1 MSKASKI
8 DKAAADMTTNAAPG
22 SQRSMWAETW
32 RRFKKNKL
40 AMVGLSFLM
49 LLVVIAVATLVIDFV
64 TGKEIYNNFVIKQD
78 LRGRLEAPSLAHWF
92 GKDEFGRD
100 MFYRILWGIR
110 YSLFMGT
117 IAIAISCVVG
127 GSIGAI
133 AGYYGGKVDNFIMRF
148 MDILLAIPSMLLAI
162 AIVAAL
168 GTSLVNVLMAIA
180 ISYIPTFA
188 RTARAPVLTLKDQEF
203 VEAGKAV
210 GASDARIIFKYIIPN
225 SLAPIIVQVTLGVA
239 GAILSIAGLS
249 FLGLGIQ
256 PPTPEW
262 GAMLSNART
271 YIRDS
276 WHITVIPGM
285 AIMLTILALN
295 VIGDGLRDALDP
307 KLKN

>member
-1 MSKASKI
+1 MKKTKNQKMYMDAGK
-8 DKAAADMTTNAAPG
+8 
-22 SQRSMWAETW
+22 QRTLWQETW
-32 RRFKKNKL
+32 RRFKKNRL
-40 AMVGLSFLM
+40 AMVGMAFIL
-49 LLVVIAVATLVIDFV
+49 LLVVIAVATLVIDLV
-64 TGKEIYNNFVIKQD
+64 TQKSVYNAFVIKQD
-78 LRGRLEAPSLAHWF
+78 LRGRLEPPSMAHPF

-100 MFYRILWGIR
+100 MLFRMLWAIR

-127 GSIGAI
+127 GILGAL
-133 AGYYGGKVDNFIMRF
+133 AGYYGGKVDNVIMRL

-162 AIVAAL
+162 AIVAAM
-168 GTSLVNVLMAIA
+168 GTSITNVLIAIA
-180 ISYIPTFA
+180 ISYVPTFA
-188 RTARAPVLTLKDQEF
+188 RTVRAPILTIKDQEF

-210 GASDARIIFKYIIPN
+210 GASDIRIIFRYIIPN
-225 SLAPIIVQVTLGVA
+225 SMAPIIVQATLGVA

-262 GAMLSNART
+262 GAMLSNARS

-285 AIMLTILALN
+285 GIMLTILALN

>member
-1 MSKASKI
+1 MRKVKSEEM
-8 DKAAADMTTNAAPG
+8 AANVG
-22 SQRSMWAETW
+22 KQRTLWQETW

-40 AMVGLSFLM
+40 AMAGLAFM
-49 LLVVIAVATLVIDFV
+49 LLLVILAVATIVIDIV
-64 TGKEIYNNFVIKQD
+64 TNKSFYNAHVIKQD
-78 LRGRLEAPSLAHWF
+78 LRGRLQPPSLAHPF
-92 GKDEFGRD
+92 GLDEFGRD
-100 MFYRILWGIR
+100 MLYRMIWAIR

-117 IAIAISCVVG
+117 IAIALSCIVG
-127 GSIGAI
+127 GTLGAI
-133 AGYYGGKVDNFIMRF
+133 AGYYGGKVDNVIMRI

-168 GTSLVNVLMAIA
+168 GSSIVNLLIAIA

-188 RTARAPVLTLKDQEF
+188 RTVRAPILTLKDQEF

-210 GASDARIIFKYIIPN
+210 GASDFRIIFKYIIPN
-225 SLAPIIVQVTLGVA
+225 SMAPIIVQATLGVA

-256 PPTPEW
+256 PPIPEW
-262 GAMLSNART
+262 GAMLSNARS

-276 WHITVIPGM
+276 WHITVIPGLG
-285 AIMLTILALN
+285 IMLTILALN

>member
-1 MSKASKI
+1 MAKI
-8 DKAAADMTTNAAPG
+8 NKNAAG
-22 SQRSMWAETW
+22 ADVQRSMMQETW

-40 AMVGLSFLM
+40 AMVGLCFL
-49 LLVVIAVATLVIDFV
+49 LALVVLALGTLVIDAV
-64 TGKEIYNNFVIKQD
+64 TGKQIYTDYVIKQD
-78 LRGRLEAPSLAHWF
+78 LRGRLEAPSAAHWF

-100 MFYRILWGIR
+100 MLFRVIWGIR

-133 AGYYGGKVDNFIMRF
+133 AGYYGGKIDNVIMRF

-188 RTARAPVLTLKDQEF
+188 RTARAPVLTIKNQEF